1 MESGTNEHVFV
12 DTQGGHNSSANV
24 LLLLGEVE
32 QSTLCSE
39 RLDFTCPDAD
49 SWDDSLALPA
59 LSVGWSS
66 LGWQEIK

>member
-32 QSTLCSE
+32 QSMPCSE
-39 RLDFTCPDAD
+39 RLGFTCPDAD
-49 SWDDSLALPA
+49 SWDDRLALPA